1 MDPAHETWT
10 TLVHYKERRYP
21 VKAFAGQPFAGTA
34 EFAWPGYNPDD
45 LMGLS
50 RRVLLATLTFAA
62 VAFLPDLL
70 AGTGSTGPSGDLGLS
85 SLLASGSWLAFAAA
99 FGGGVLTS
107 LTPCVYPLI
116 PITVSIFGAR
126 ASASRA
132 QAMGLSG
139 LYVLGIAAMYSA
151 LGVGAALTG
160 KAFGS
165 VMQSPWVIGGIAV
178 IFAAMAA
185 SMFGAFE
192 LRLPAGLQARLS
204 AVGGTGYAGALG
216 MGLVAGVIA
225 APCTGPVLAAALT
238 YVAAKGSVAFGMG
251 IMFVYALGM
260 GLLFFLIG
268 AFSVS
273 LPKSGPWM
281 EAVKGV
287 FGVALLA
294 AAGIFLRDAFPAV
307 KPLFSAARGAA
318 LVAAGAAG
326 LGILLGAVQASFA
339 GPAREK
345 LLKAAGIALAV
356 GGIVYAS
363 GSASA
368 RTGAAAA
375 DFAWIRQDEAGA
387 LALARAEGRP
397 VIIDFWADWCAACK
411 ELDRDAWS
419 DPRVREEAR
428 RFVTLKMD
436 GSQEND
442 AFQRAFDRYGVVG
455 MPTVIFIDASG
466 REMPARITGAVGA
479 DEMLKWMRAV
489 NQACVTPLVACATR
503 W

>member
-1 MDPAHETWT
+1 MSA
-10 TLVHYKERRYP
+10 L
-21 VKAFAGQPFAGTA
+21 
-34 EFAWPGYNPDD
+34 
-45 LMGLS
+45 
-50 RRVLLATLTFAA
+50 RRVLLAGVTFAA
-62 VAFLPDLL
+62 VAFLPDLV
-70 AGTGSTGPSGDLGLS
+70 AGTGSAGRGNDLGLAG
-85 SLLASGSWLAFAAA
+85 LLASGSWLAFAAA

-126 ASASRA
+126 SSASRA
-132 QAMGLSG
+132 QAMALSG

-160 KAFGS
+160 RAFGS
-165 VMQSPWVIGGIAV
+165 VVQNPWVIGGIAV

-204 AVGGTGYAGALG
+204 AVGGAGYAGALS

-273 LPKSGPWM
+273 LPKSGAWM
-281 EAVKGV
+281 ETVKGV

-318 LVAAGAAG
+318 LLAAGAAG
-326 LGILLGAVQASFA
+326 LGILLGAVQASFS
-339 GPAREK
+339 GQVRER
-345 LLKAAGIALAV
+345 LLKAAGIAFTV

-375 DFAWIRQDEAGA
+375 DFPWIRQDEAGA

-397 VIIDFWADWCAACK
+397 VLIDFWADWCAACK

-419 DPRVREEAR
+419 DARVRQEAK

-442 AFQRAFDRYGVVG
+442 AFQRAFDKYGVVG

-489 NQACVTPLVACATR
+489 NQACVAPLVACATR